1 MDDNGFSVQENGVS
15 AVPPPIPNKL
25 YFKIGEVS
33 QLVGVEAYVL
43 RYWESEF
50 PGLSPRKSE
59 TGQRMFRR
67 RDVEL
72 LLRIK
77 HLLYD
82 QKFTIEGARKALQ
95 TGGKGDCPR
104 QAGPGSPKRALCE
117 IRPPPGD
124 PPPGGRDSA
133 AAVLSAKGACDPF
146 CALG

>member
-1 MDDNGFSVQENGVS
+1 MEDNAANAAPS
-15 AVPPPIPNKL
+15 AVRASIPNKL

-67 RDVEL
+67 KDVEL

-95 TGGKGDCPR
+95 TGVKEILPSKPARTAQSELFPR
-104 QAGPGSPKRALCE
+104 TDPLPE
-117 IRPPPGD
+117 IRRQVAEILQLLD
-124 PPPGGRDSA
+124 
-133 AAVLSAKGACDPF
+133 
-146 CALG
+146 

>member
-1 MDDNGFSVQENGVS
+1 MDET
-15 AVPPPIPNKL
+15 AVNQSQPVIQPPPIPNKL

-67 RDVEL
+67 KDVEL

-95 TGGKGDCPR
+95 SGAKEPVPLKAAPAA
-104 QAGPGSPKRALCE
+104 QSELFPKASPLPE
-117 IRPPPGD
+117 IR
-124 PPPGGRDSA
+124 RQ
-133 AAVLSAKGACDPF
+133 VTEILRLLS
-146 CALG
+146 

>member
-1 MDDNGFSVQENGVS
+1 MNEAPTPPLVPAND
-15 AVPPPIPNKL
+15 PPPIPNKL

-50 PGLSPRKSE
+50 PALAPRKSD

-67 RDVEL
+67 KDVEL

-95 TGGKGDCPR
+95 AAPKEAGLPR
-104 QAGPGSPKRALCE
+104 HGRSAQRELFSKSDPIPE
-117 IRPPPGD
+117 IR
-124 PPPGGRDSA
+124 RQLIEIIRM
-133 AAVLSAKGACDPF
+133 LS
-146 CALG
+146 

>member
-1 MDDNGFSVQENGVS
+1 MDETVVNPLEPLIQ
-15 AVPPPIPNKL
+15 PPPIPNKL

-33 QLVGVEAYVL
+33 QLVGVEAHVL

-67 RDVEL
+67 KDVEL

-95 TGGKGDCPR
+95 TGAKEPPPVPPTR
-104 QAGPGSPKRALCE
+104 AAQSELFPKPNPLPE
-117 IRPPPGD
+117 IRRQVAD
-124 PPPGGRDSA
+124 I
-133 AAVLSAKGACDPF
+133 LTL
-146 CALG
+146 LG